1 MIFMDEGNT
10 NPEPPKIESPPSEP
24 VGEKKEKVV
33 VLKKSILLI
42 AVAIIIVAVIAIA
55 AYFLFNN
62 PSHTAQYIAN
72 YSPVLGSASATVNVI
87 EFSDYECPFCQAAE
101 GVNQEVMDSL
111 RQSDSSWQAPIPNI
125 IEQYVNTGKVKLVF
139 RNFPVHPTSGQIA
152 LAAACAQEQ
161 GKFWEYHQNLFENYN
176 FLSDTDL
183 KRYAADLSLDLT
195 QFNQCLDSKKYQSEI
210 DNDLADGRSL
220 GVSGTPTF
228 FIGNNETGYE
238 KLVGAQ
244 SFSAF
249 KQIID
254 SKISV

>member
-1 MIFMDEGNT
+1 MDEGNT
-10 NPEPPKIESPPSEP
+10 NEPKEATDPS
-24 VGEKKEKVV
+24 GKVV
-33 VLKKSILLI
+33 VVKKSMLLI
-42 AVAIIIVAVIAIA
+42 VITAIIIIGLVIAA
-55 AYFLFNN
+55 FYFLQN

-72 YSPVLGSASATVNVI
+72 YSPVLGSADATVNVV

-101 GVNQEVMDSL
+101 GVNQEFMDSL
-111 RQSDSSWQAPIPNI
+111 KQNDPSWEAPIPNV
-125 IEQYVNTGKVKLVF
+125 IEQYVNTGKVRLIF
-139 RNFPVHPTSGQIA
+139 RNFPVHSTSAQIT
-152 LAAACAQEQ
+152 LAAACAREQ
-161 GKFWEYHQNLFENYN
+161 DKFWEYHQNLFEKYTA
-176 FLSDTDL
+176 LSDTDL
-183 KRYAADLSLDLT
+183 KKYAADLNLDLN

-210 DNDLADGRSL
+210 DNDLADGRAF

-254 SKISV
+254 SKIPV